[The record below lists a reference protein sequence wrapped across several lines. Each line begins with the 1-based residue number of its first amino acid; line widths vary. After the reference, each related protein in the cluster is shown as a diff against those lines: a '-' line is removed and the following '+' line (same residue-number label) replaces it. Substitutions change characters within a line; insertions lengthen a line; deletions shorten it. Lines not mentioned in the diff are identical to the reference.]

1 MPRRQALV
9 ATPTGLSPLPPS
21 APGLS
26 LSCESL
32 PLPFPHSDDQTCTH
46 SCDSGCDDN
55 CNGLFGGDCSS
66 DCDSECSSDCV
77 DTSCDGSCDGC
88 NAEYVPHCPHGSGSS
103 CDGSWS
109 VSTPRPAPGLPLPCA
124 HPCRCAFARSSFGIT
139 FECVS
144 NDFPHF
150 GCDHPTRA
158 SYACT
163 RLRQPYHGCKANCDS
178 DCDSC
183 TDTRCLPLPSLSSL
197 VKLSATATSD
207 TIFRPG
213 QWGEKENPQHYTE
226 FWTWKPGKPYS
237 STIFH
242 PTFPASQC
250 VDGILDNLCLSLEGS
265 DPYLIL
271 DLGKAVQIAYVAV
284 YPGHTAEQ
292 RVPLGDY
299 KVEYKPAVKQ
309 TKKSYEWTACSPVEL
324 TAAEGA
330 IGPLLSE
337 CKLAELPCR
346 VRDDTCTG
354 RDPCAGRPC
363 QPVRTQYVMI
373 RLPGSA
379 RTLSLAEVE
388 VYSLPPPPSSP
399 PPQLPPPSPPASP
412 PSPPLPPPPPQSPP
426 PVGGTVWDVIVSGGC
441 NSATGSTAALTYAM
455 QGTTASGAPYY
466 KAPGN
471 GVSWWLYWDP
481 DCSASGKTA
490 EWVIGT
496 DAPSTTAASDLDGD
510 GDCISYAYIKSTASS
525 SPPQGLATWGAW
537 CSSAWTT
544 ADVTVQQLAP
554 PPSTPSSPS
563 PPLPPSPPLSSSPP
577 PPQLPPPRFTCG
589 LGTEGSTT
597 SDECEIVCAS
607 TPPPGLSPPPPSPPS
622 PLPSPPMII
631 VSGGCNSAT
640 GSTAALTYAMQGT
653 TASGAPYYKADGVN
667 YWLYWDPDCSGAGGG
682 TTRWIFDSNAPSTT
696 AASDLDG
703 DRRCNYLAR
712 IDSDDS
718 SSPPQGLAT
727 WRAWCSSAWTD
738 TDVTIQQLPPLPASR
753 RALASTEQPS
763 SAKSLIK
770 AFLMQH
776 PHVTREEM
784 QKALSE
790 DQDFRQPAS
799 A

>member
-32 PLPFPHSDDQTCTH
+32 PLPPHSDDQTCTH
-46 SCDSGCDDN
+46 IPGSCDSGCDHS
-55 CNGLFGGDCSS
+55 CNGVFGGGCSS
-66 DCDSECSSDCV
+66 SCDDECSSDCV

-109 VSTPRPAPGLPLPCA
+109 VSKPRPAPGLPLPCA
-124 HPCRCAFARSSFGIT
+124 HPCRCAFARSDGYPCNQS
-139 FECVS
+139 
-144 NDFPHF
+144 
-150 GCDHPTRA
+150 CDHP
-158 SYACT
+158 SHMMCD
-163 RLRQPYHGCKANCDS
+163 HGCESNCDS

-363 QPVRTQYVMI
+363 QPVRAQYVMI
-373 RLPGSA
+373 KLPGSA

-388 VYSLPPPPSSP
+388 VYSLPS
-399 PPQLPPPSPPASP
+399 
-412 PSPPLPPPPPQSPP
+412 SPPLP
-426 PVGGTVWDVIVSGGC
+426 
-441 NSATGSTAALTYAM
+441 
-455 QGTTASGAPYY
+455 
-466 KAPGN
+466 
-471 GVSWWLYWDP
+471 
-481 DCSASGKTA
+481 
-490 EWVIGT
+490 
-496 DAPSTTAASDLDGD
+496 
-510 GDCISYAYIKSTASS
+510 
-525 SPPQGLATWGAW
+525 
-537 CSSAWTT
+537 
-544 ADVTVQQLAP
+544 
-554 PPSTPSSPS
+554 
-563 PPLPPSPPLSSSPP
+563 
-577 PPQLPPPRFTCG
+577 
-589 LGTEGSTT
+589 
-597 SDECEIVCAS
+597 
-607 TPPPGLSPPPPSPPS
+607 SPPPPSPPPPPPPS
-622 PLPSPPMII
+622 PQPPPPSLPSPP
-631 VSGGCNSAT
+631 
-640 GSTAALTYAMQGT
+640 
-653 TASGAPYYKADGVN
+653 P
-667 YWLYWDPDCSGAGGG
+667 
-682 TTRWIFDSNAPSTT
+682 PSP
-696 AASDLDG
+696 
-703 DRRCNYLAR
+703 
-712 IDSDDS
+712 S
-718 SSPPQGLAT
+718 SPSPPPPRSPPQCSAT
-727 WRAWCSSAWTD
+727 
-738 TDVTIQQLPPLPASR
+738 
-753 RALASTEQPS
+753 PS
-763 SAKSLIK
+763 GSI
-770 AFLMQH
+770 
-776 PHVTREEM
+776 
-784 QKALSE
+784 
-790 DQDFRQPAS
+790 
-799 A
+799 